1 MGLSSLVQIS
11 SIGCACSACSACTR
25 LLWVNDFSLDNIEL
39 ATLVVHAQSA
49 AMLPMVL
56 VLLIASVKPEITRQ
70 VQGLNAHYLIS
81 ALSLAYV
88 SINSLQL

>member
-11 SIGCACSACSACTR
+11 SIGCACSACTR